1 MTEKSFFTFEDDE
14 DDDSKKDEKLIS
26 SSNDLL
32 RKEHSKEEVAGQ
44 TLKLVHYFLEKEQKQ
59 ENDLDLENSEIQTL
73 EDFDNEESY
82 INKEL
87 AIDHLNDPVVD
98 GQVQPQVEGFLNEVV
113 SGVSPEEAYDKML
126 NDNLYQNN
134 IEISSKEAAGNEG
147 REDIHQLLGQNDEV
161 YEENHTE
168 PEIKTIPHNLGSDS
182 DTLKVPHDRE
192 HIEPKKE
199 VILPKRSEQS
209 STINRL
215 AEYIITEQRKTKISK
230 ARETE
235 RKKLGKK
242 IKAMEQNLTLKENT
256 LQELGEKQ
264 KKENKF
270 LIEQDK
276 LNAKK
281 ADVEHL
287 ADFVIATNK
296 ERSRS
301 KINSENIP
309 RPIETNIFEQDKL
322 NAKKADVEHLADF
335 VIATNKE
342 RSRSKINSDSVHVP
356 DPIKVIGRDKLL
368 ELSKDI
374 TVEGASLKDMYEN
387 HLFGEGAL
395 RRLVGAHTKGEDIS
409 TMVHREVLER
419 QVDFERDPMMR
430 DRDYSTV
437 DSENL
442 LSSITSDRKV
452 QQSTGFQSV
461 SINKSENEN
470 LVTQQDFDGKSKTV
484 KVRALPTLMVVIIIL
499 IIGII
504 VYAAG

>member
-168 PEIKTIPHNLGSDS
+168 PDIKTIPHNLGSDS

-301 KINSENIP
+301 KINS
-309 RPIETNIFEQDKL
+309 
-322 NAKKADVEHLADF
+322 
-335 VIATNKE
+335 
-342 RSRSKINSDSVHVP
+342 DSVHVP

-395 RRLVGAHTKGEDIS
+395 RRLVSAHTKGEEIS
-409 TMVHREVLER
+409 TMVRREVLER

-452 QQSTGFQSV
+452 QQSTGFQSD